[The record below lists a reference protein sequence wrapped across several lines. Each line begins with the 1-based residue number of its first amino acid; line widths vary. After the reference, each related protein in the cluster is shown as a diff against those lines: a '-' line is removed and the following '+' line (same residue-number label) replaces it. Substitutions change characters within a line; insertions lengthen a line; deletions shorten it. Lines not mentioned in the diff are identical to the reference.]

1 MKKRILIAC
10 ILASC
15 FLIASKSQAS
25 WLLYNKPEYKGKI
38 IDAETKEPIEGVVV
52 SFYYMTNTYDIGG
65 GGTRVIHTKEALT
78 DKNGEFVIPPYTT
91 PISPFTT
98 SDAAECIIYKPGYAS
113 YPNGVHFC
121 GYGPEIYFSNEKAG
135 LQAECKNFGNFKPY
149 TYTFGI
155 LELPRLNTREERLR
169 AMRIE
174 PSNCDSK
181 DLPYLYQLINEE
193 RKGFG
198 MGDLK

>member
-25 WLLYNKPEYKGKI
+25 WLSYHKPEYKGKI

-52 SFYYMTNTYDIGG
+52 SFYYMTNTYNLGG
-65 GGTRVIHTKEALT
+65 GSTRVIHTKEILT
-78 DKNGEFVIPPYTT
+78 DAKGEFVIPSYTT
-91 PISPFTT
+91 VISPFTT

-121 GYGPEIYFSNEKAG
+121 GYGPELYFSNEKAG

-149 TYTFGI
+149 TYVYG
-155 LELPRLNTREERLR
+155 LVELPKVKTRQERLR
-169 AMRIE
+169 AM
-174 PSNCDSK
+174 PSTPLVTGSK
-181 DLPYLYQLINEE
+181 EFPLLYKLINEE
-193 RKGFG
+193 HKSLGLREVR
-198 MGDLK
+198 